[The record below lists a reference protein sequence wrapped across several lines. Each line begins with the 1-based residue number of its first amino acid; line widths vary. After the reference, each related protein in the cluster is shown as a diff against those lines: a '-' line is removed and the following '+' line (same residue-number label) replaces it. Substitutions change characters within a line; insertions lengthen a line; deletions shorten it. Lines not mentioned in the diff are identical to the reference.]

1 MRISDW
7 SSDVCSSDLIDRAKE
22 IGRDR
27 RVVESGI
34 AVEFA
39 VTVVRVI
46 GPAAADTAL
55 DPEGDLLRLAL
66 RVEAEEEGVAGHAAK
81 SEGGLAGI
89 RELLLDSG
97 RQKGVGR
104 PDIEQKDRRRRV
116 GEAGMIHFREDIG
129 GLARQDARRV
139 GTTAIGPLRTRGSAY

>member
-1 MRISDW
+1 MMLLPPRYTLTYTLLPYTTLSRAGRIVVGGIGVRIDRA
-7 SSDVCSSDLIDRAKE
+7 DDIAPRFHRIDRAKE

-66 RVEAEEEGVAGHAAK
+66 RVEAAEEGVAGTAET

-89 RELLLDSG
+89 RELLLE
-97 RQKGVGR
+97 RGV
-104 PDIEQKDRRRRV
+104 KWV
-116 GEAGMIHFREDIG
+116 G
-129 GLARQDARRV
+129 L
-139 GTTAIGPLRTRGSAY
+139 